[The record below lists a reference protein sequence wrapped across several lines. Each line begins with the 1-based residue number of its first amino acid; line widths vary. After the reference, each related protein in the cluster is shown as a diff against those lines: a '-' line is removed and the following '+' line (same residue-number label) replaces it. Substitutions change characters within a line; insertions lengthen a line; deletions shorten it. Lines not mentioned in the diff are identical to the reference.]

1 LVSSEDAKVMFRYS
15 MEKKEVMTKDVIA
28 RMDELMKPIDRQIM
42 MCDNVE
48 DLLMLASNMMV
59 TAKMIYVQ
67 QLGGEGA
74 KLLIQKMVNE
84 IDERILPVGRE
95 VPPEDY

>member
-1 LVSSEDAKVMFRYS
+1 MAKGKVMA
-15 MEKKEVMTKDVIA
+15 KDVIA

-59 TAKMIYVQ
+59 TAKLIYVQ

-95 VPPEDY
+95 VPPEDYC

>member
-1 LVSSEDAKVMFRYS
+1 MQH
-15 MEKKEVMTKDVIA
+15 KKENIMAKDVIA
-28 RMDELMKPIDRQIM
+28 RMEELMKPIDRQIM
-42 MCDNVE
+42 MCDNAE
-48 DLLMLASNMMV
+48 DVLMLASSMMI
-59 TAKMIYVQ
+59 TAKMIYIQ

-74 KLLIQKMVNE
+74 KFLIQKMVNE

>member
-1 LVSSEDAKVMFRYS
+1 
-15 MEKKEVMTKDVIA
+15 MEKVEVMTKDVIA

>member
-1 LVSSEDAKVMFRYS
+1 
-15 MEKKEVMTKDVIA
+15 MTKDVIA

-95 VPPEDY
+95 VPPEDYC